1 MDTVAVF
8 TYQLSLLN
16 VQKQECH
23 PLLHDNLLEVD
34 YTSTY
39 QLLSSVSLSG

>member
-1 MDTVAVF
+1 MNTVTEF

-23 PLLHDNLLEVD
+23 PVLHDNLLEVD
-34 YTSTY
+34 YTSIY